1 MGSLVDNH
9 HFKAKVGI
17 NGFGRR
23 IALRQSLTRDDLQVV
38 AINHTCATTDDL
50 IYLIRHDTTHG
61 LLKDGIDI
69 KQLSEDAISLNGR
82 VIALL
87 STRDIAQLNW
97 HKFGVDYVLECT
109 GKFTKVDQAVRHIT
123 EAQCNRVVISAPSAD
138 APTFV
143 YGVNSEGYH
152 NSAVNHVISAAS
164 CTTNCVTPI
173 LKALNDSLGVSQ
185 AFLTTVHAA
194 TQSQQILDGY
204 SKKNRRLGRSVF
216 NNIIPTTTGASK
228 AIAAVIPELHGKV
241 KGISIRVPTSDVSM
255 VDLTVATSRPSSLS
269 EVLDIFVRASNGTM
283 AGVLSV
289 SDQELVS
296 SDLLGSSFST
306 IVDSNAC
313 LELNPQF
320 YKIIAWYDNEWGYSS
335 RLLDLVSMIHCKGQ
349 QD

>member
-1 MGSLVDNH
+1 MGSLGDNH

-23 IALRQSLTRDDLQVV
+23 IALRQSLTRDDVQVV

-61 LLKDGIDI
+61 LLKDEIDI

-82 VIALL
+82 VITLL

-97 HKFGVDYVLECT
+97 HKLGVSYVLECT
-109 GKFTKVDQAVRHIT
+109 GKFTRVDQAVRHIT
-123 EAQCNRVVISAPSAD
+123 EAQCKRVVISAPSAD

-194 TQSQQILDGY
+194 TQSQNILDGY
-204 SKKNRRLGRSVF
+204 SKKNRRLGNF
-216 NNIIPTTTGASK
+216 
-228 AIAAVIPELHGKV
+228 L
-241 KGISIRVPTSDVSM
+241 D
-255 VDLTVATSRPSSLS
+255 SSGDY
-269 EVLDIFVRASNGTM
+269 VL
-283 AGVLSV
+283 
-289 SDQELVS
+289 
-296 SDLLGSSFST
+296 
-306 IVDSNAC
+306 
-313 LELNPQF
+313 P
-320 YKIIAWYDNEWGYSS
+320 
-335 RLLDLVSMIHCKGQ
+335 H
-349 QD
+349 

>member
-1 MGSLVDNH
+1 MVLVANR
-9 HFKAKVGI
+9 GT
-17 NGFGRR
+17 GR
-23 IALRQSLTRDDLQVV
+23 IALRQSLARNDLEVV

-69 KQLSEDAISLNGR
+69 RQISEDAISLNGR
-82 VIALL
+82 EIALL

-97 HKFGVDYVLECT
+97 HKLGVDYVLECT

-123 EAQCNRVVISAPSAD
+123 EAQCKRVVISAPSAD

-152 NSAVNHVISAAS
+152 DSAVNHVISAAS

-204 SKKNRRLGRSVF
+204 SKKNRRLGNFSVPTKIMYFPLTSVNFRAECFQQYHTYNHRSVQGYSCCD
-216 NNIIPTTTGASK
+216 PGASRESQGHMHK
-228 AIAAVIPELHGKV
+228 SSHVRILAPNPIFRCSGKQ
-241 KGISIRVPTSDVSM
+241 GD
-255 VDLTVATSRPSSLS
+255 
-269 EVLDIFVRASNGTM
+269 
-283 AGVLSV
+283 
-289 SDQELVS
+289 
-296 SDLLGSSFST
+296 ST
-306 IVDSNAC
+306 NRCYAKNTDRM
-313 LELNPQF
+313 F
-320 YKIIAWYDNEWGYSS
+320 RW
-335 RLLDLVSMIHCKGQ
+335 
-349 QD
+349 